1 MMARLL
7 KNISSLVLFF
17 IGFYIVLLLLI
28 SLSTAFTF
36 KVEHVIFRNNKTS
49 GNDYRRIHDFYSW
62 LAINHAGKGLI
73 LGSST
78 ANMNIDPIIL
88 QEATDVDFF
97 NCGTNA
103 QTIKLSEKILRYAV
117 ERSKVDYVILDVYP
131 ELWNYKSPEPVIIWT
146 THNPVLGN
154 KFMFNM
160 VASSQSVNAW
170 NYYFYFLVKRWLPL
184 TRFDMEKIQLTRVYK
199 TKGHVCIDDTVKTD
213 YAYDT
218 TYNTMSADNR
228 QALHNIAKICR
239 DRNIQLVIS
248 IPKVLNADI
257 DESLVKVEGVPLISA
272 AEFAIDSTYFKD
284 SHHMFCKGAE
294 KYSHW
299 LSVRVKGLIKQE

>member
-1 MMARLL
+1 MVRLL
-7 KNISSLVLFF
+7 KNISSLALFF
-17 IGFYIVLLLLI
+17 IGFYIVLLLVI

-49 GNDYRRIHDFYSW
+49 ANNYRRIQDFHSW
-62 LAINHAGKGLI
+62 LATNHGGNALI

-88 QEATDVDFF
+88 QDATDIDFF

-146 THNPVLGN
+146 THNPALGN

-184 TRFDMEKIQLTRVYK
+184 TRFDMEKIQHTRVYK

-218 TYNTMSADNR
+218 TYNTMSADNA
-228 QALHNIAKICR
+228 QALQHIVEICR
-239 DRNIQLVIS
+239 
-248 IPKVLNADI
+248 
-257 DESLVKVEGVPLISA
+257 E
-272 AEFAIDSTYFKD
+272 
-284 SHHMFCKGAE
+284 
-294 KYSHW
+294 
-299 LSVRVKGLIKQE
+299 

>member
-1 MMARLL
+1 MARLL
-7 KNISSLVLFF
+7 KNISSLALFF
-17 IGFYIVLLLLI
+17 IGFYIVLLFVI
-28 SLSTAFTF
+28 SVTTAFTF

-49 GNDYRRIHDFYSW
+49 GNDYRRIQDFHSW
-62 LAINHAGKGLI
+62 LATNHTGKALI

-78 ANMNIDPIIL
+78 ANMNIDPVIL
-88 QEATDVDFF
+88 QGATDADFF

-103 QTIKLSEKILRYAV
+103 QTIKLSEIILRYAV
-117 ERSKVDYVILDVYP
+117 ERSKVDFVILDVYP
-131 ELWNYKSPEPVIIWT
+131 ELWNYKSTEPVIIWT
-146 THNPVLGN
+146 THNSVLGN
-154 KFMFNM
+154 EFMFNM

-170 NYYFYFLVKRWLPL
+170 NYYFYFLVKRWLPF
-184 TRFDMEKIQLTRVYK
+184 TRFEKEEIQETRVYK

-218 TYNTMSADNR
+218 TYNTMSADNAR
-228 QALHNIAKICR
+228 ALRNIAEICR

-257 DESLVKVEGVPLISA
+257 DESLVRVEGVPLISG

-299 LSVRVKGLIKQE
+299 LSGRVKDLIKQE